1 MAAAACGRIVTVP
14 KSGSNG
20 GLVPSGDMLIR
31 YRVLGTLDF
40 VNLRYLVVFNT
51 SGNGLT
57 PYGNSLNTAFLNYSF
72 ILIFGGTQVGG
83 ASFGLLQVIPIASGG
98 FQTVALQVNPSLGL
112 LNPNSSGSNNEFTF
126 TFNRLLLTP
135 LSSTSPSPSP
145 SSSPTAGPTSIPTL
159 ASGVSSLWA
168 INLFSTDA
176 NNNAID
182 AIAFNGISDTTFNQ
196 FVVNTLAPFDVV
208 YNKPA
213 GYSQVQQVN
222 AQIIAAEVIN
232 EP

>member
-14 KSGSNG
+14 KTGTNG
-20 GLVPSGDMLIR
+20 GLVPSGDMLVR

-57 PYGNSLNTAFLNYSF
+57 PYANSLNTSFLNFSF
-72 ILIFGGTQVGG
+72 ILIFGGSQVGG

-98 FQTVALQVNPSLGL
+98 FQTVVLQPAPQFVTSFNA
-112 LNPNSSGSNNEFTF
+112 NSSGQGNEFTF

-135 LSSTSPSPSP
+135 LQSTSPSPTP
-145 SSSPTAGPTSIPTL
+145 SPTAAPTAFPTL
-159 ASGVSSLWA
+159 LSGVSSLWA
-168 INLFSTDA
+168 INLFSADA
-176 NNNAID
+176 NNNPID
-182 AIAFNGISDTTFNQ
+182 AIAFGGITDTTFSS
-196 FVVNTLAPFDVV
+196 FVVNTLTPFDVPV
-208 YNKPA
+208 NKTP
-213 GYSQVQQVN
+213 GFTQVSNIN
-222 AQIIAAEVIN
+222 AQITAAEIIN